1 MSLSLYKLS
10 QFCAHMQ
17 NSVRAKNPITALP
30 YTEQNLA
37 VSYKLMMNGFVSSI
51 QRGSTNGPDVDEAV
65 EVTEKNVKDKR
76 LWVGL
81 KYRNDK
87 AAFND
92 MLPLSIPSLPLR
104 LNLKQIRA
112 LASND
117 LGKDPVFKNI
127 SAIKPGEVVLVR
139 EILPLS
145 KNESSKIYTLSQ
157 AIANEKYGAVMDLNE
172 AVIKNISQCILLL
185 RAY

>member
-1 MSLSLYKLS
+1 L
-10 QFCAHMQ
+10 
-17 NSVRAKNPITALP
+17 
-30 YTEQNLA
+30 EQNW
-37 VSYKLMMNGFVSSI
+37 VRYK
-51 QRGSTNGPDVDEAV
+51 
-65 EVTEKNVKDKR
+65 
-76 LWVGL
+76 
-81 KYRNDK
+81 
-87 AAFND
+87 
-92 MLPLSIPSLPLR
+92 
-104 LNLKQIRA
+104 
-112 LASND
+112 D

-172 AVIKNISQCILLL
+172 AVSKNISQCILLL

>member
-10 QFCAHMQ
+10 QYCAHMQ

-37 VSYKLMMNGFVSSI
+37 ISYKLMMNGFISSI

-65 EVTEKNVKDKR
+65 EVTEKNLKDKR
-76 LWVGL
+76 LWLGL

-87 AAFND
+87 SAFVD
-92 MLPLSIPSLPLR
+92 MLPLSIPSLPLK
-104 LNLKQIRA
+104 LNLKQLRD
-112 LASND
+112 LASNNLD
-117 LGKDPVFKNI
+117 KDPVFKNI
-127 SAIKPGEVVLVR
+127 SAVKPGELVLVR

-145 KNESSKIYTLSQ
+145 KQEASKIYTLSQ
-157 AIANEKYGAVMDLNE
+157 AAANEKYGAVMDLNE
-172 AVIKNISQCILLL
+172 AVSKNISKCILLL